1 MRLVSNRIKERPKHD
16 DFECYPQCNGHY
28 PLEDDKPESYMKIH
42 TNLAAVLK
50 WIIEV

>member
-1 MRLVSNRIKERPKHD
+1 MMTLNVIPSVMDN
-16 DFECYPQCNGHY
+16 Y